1 MFRTLFDYWKK
12 DEINTTNMALDDKIR
27 VLMMN
32 LVSRF
37 VGAAVRSITIMVGL
51 VIISGTILLTTL
63 ALCGFILL
71 PFISIFLII
80 NSLSGF

>member
-1 MFRTLFDYWKK
+1 
-12 DEINTTNMALDDKIR
+12 MALDDKIR